1 MARTMLD
8 RRRAYAEWAASYPPS
23 AHNALMRVEEAAML
37 RLLPPLAGLRVL
49 DAGSGTGRYARLAM
63 ERGARE
69 VVQFDAS
76 EAMLEVAVRVGVSI
90 RGELSQLPFRDS
102 CFDLVVSGLVLP
114 DVSDILPVIAE
125 WGRVLRYG
133 GMLVYSTLHPDGGRL
148 GWSRTFETSAGS
160 WSLPAYWHESEAHH
174 RACIAAGLMVECVV
188 EPCVDQQPHP
198 AALVVRARR
207 IG

>member
-8 RRRAYAEWAASYPPS
+8 RHRAYAEWAASYPPS
-23 AHNALMRVEEAAML
+23 AHNALMRVEEAAVL

-63 ERGARE
+63 ERGARD

-76 EAMLEVAVRVGVSI
+76 EAMLGRALRLGRSI

-102 CFDLVVSGLVLP
+102 CFDVVVSGLALP
-114 DVSDILPVIAE
+114 DVPDIAPVIAE
-125 WGRVLRYG
+125 WRRVLRSG
-133 GMLVYSTLHPDGGRL
+133 GTLVYSTLHPDGGRL

-160 WSLPAYWHESEAHH
+160 WSLPAHWHEAAAHH
-174 RACIAAGLMVECVV
+174 RACTAAGLTIESVV
-188 EPCVDQQPHP
+188 EPSIDQHIPV
-198 AALVVRARR
+198 AFVVCARFT
-207 IG
+207 G